1 MKTHPLSG
9 KIAWC
14 IGLTQL
20 INWGITFYLLGAFG
34 DAIAHDTAWGQPLIF
49 SGLTLAMV
57 VMGLVSPVSGRLLAL
72 MGGRKVMQLGALLN
86 GLGCLFLATSHSLDI
101 YFLAWLVMGI
111 GMRLSLYD
119 AAFAV
124 LVNIG
129 GATARKSIAQVTL
142 LGGLASVVFWPIGEG
157 LLNLLGWRWGVGCY
171 CLFALISIALC
182 ISLPDGKEIPDMSPH
197 PPKVQSGHPSGGDR
211 LKGGLY
217 AALMALLSF
226 LATGISTHLPL
237 ILTSSGVPVL
247 VGALWGVGQVSARFG
262 DVVMG
267 SRSSALGLNLV
278 VGILLPCC
286 FIIGLVGLTSI
297 VGTGLF
303 VLGYGAINGLSTL
316 VRATLPLTLF
326 EPHLYASRMGTLL
339 MPSFFLSALAP
350 SLYASFRER
359 FGDTGMLVISLGLAC
374 IAAIIAIVIYLI
386 GTGKRALKVAPVD
399 VTSNGDGEASS

>member
-1 MKTHPLSG
+1 MTDEDPLLGG
-9 KIAWC
+9 KITWC
-14 IGLTQL
+14 VGLTQL

-34 DAIAHDTAWGQPLIF
+34 NAIEHDTAWGQPLIF
-49 SGLTLAMV
+49 SGLTLAMGI
-57 VMGLVSPVSGRLLAL
+57 MGLVSPLSGRLLTL
-72 MGGRKVMQLGALLN
+72 MGGRTVMQLGALLN
-86 GLGCLFLATSHSLDI
+86 GLGCLLLATSYSLYI

-124 LVNIG
+124 LVSIG
-129 GATARKSIAQVTL
+129 GTTVRKSIAQVTL
-142 LGGLASVVFWPIGEG
+142 LGGLASVAFWPIGEG

-171 CLFALISIALC
+171 SLFALISIMLC
-182 ISLPDGKEIPDMSPH
+182 CSLPNGKGVPDAASRPSTEQSNHH
-197 PPKVQSGHPSGGDR
+197 PNRDH

-237 ILTSSGVPVL
+237 ILASAGVPVL
-247 VGALWGVGQVSARFG
+247 VGALWGVGQVSARLG
-262 DVVMG
+262 DVAMG
-267 SRSSALGLNLV
+267 SRSSALGLNLT

-286 FIIGLVGLTSI
+286 FIIGLLGQTST

-303 VLGYGAINGLSTL
+303 VLGYGAINGLTTL

-326 EPHLYASRMGTLL
+326 DPYLYASRMGTLL

-359 FGDTGMLVISLGLAC
+359 FGDTGMLAISLALAS
-374 IAAIIAIVIYLI
+374 IAAVIAMGIYLV
-386 GTGKRALKVAPVD
+386 GSERSTPKRSP
-399 VTSNGDGEASS
+399 T